1 MLAEQK
7 LQEDVYEVVEYAKPI
22 IPYEENT
29 EDELNKLLE
38 LGFGEVVVEVN
49 NNQVPLL
56 PGAVAE
62 SVHTNY
68 IAAEENLKAAA
79 EKLDTIA
86 SAGIYELSQES
97 QDTEVQTQ
105 EIEVAEEKVRH
116 STFTCSTVNFKLF
129 YSSTVTSA
137 TLTLSRTKRSTS
149 TSKCK

>member
-22 IPYEENT
+22 LPYEENT

-38 LGFGEVVVEVN
+38 HGFGDVVVEVN

-86 SAGIYELSQES
+86 SAGIYELSQEL

-105 EIEVAEEKVRH
+105 ESGGREGQAQHIYLQY
-116 STFTCSTVNFKLF
+116 CKL
-129 YSSTVTSA
+129 
-137 TLTLSRTKRSTS
+137 
-149 TSKCK
+149 

>member
-1 MLAEQK
+1 M
-7 LQEDVYEVVEYAKPI
+7 VEYAKPI
-22 IPYEENT
+22 VPYEENT

-137 TLTLSRTKRSTS
+137 TATLSRTKWSTC

>member
-56 PGAVAE
+56 PGAVA
-62 SVHTNY
+62 VHTNY

-86 SAGIYELSQES
+86 SAGIYELSKE
-97 QDTEVQTQ
+97 
-105 EIEVAEEKVRH
+105 
-116 STFTCSTVNFKLF
+116 
-129 YSSTVTSA
+129 
-137 TLTLSRTKRSTS
+137 
-149 TSKCK
+149 